1 MKLQNVLR
9 GSAMTAVLLVA
20 TLASADKAK
29 PGTKGTATS
38 YEADKTKV
46 IHVEQCDEKDGE
58 IDYVPCVRAMRE
70 ATITKLCKRGPG
82 TYKWY
87 FQVGDE
93 KSMLNQS
100 TSCSSK

>member
-1 MKLQNVLR
+1 M
-9 GSAMTAVLLVA
+9 AAVLLVA
-20 TLASADKAK
+20 TLALADKPK
-29 PGTKGTATS
+29 PGTNGTETS

-46 IHVEQCDEKDGE
+46 IHVEGCDQKDGDY
-58 IDYVPCVRAMRE
+58 DYVPCVRVMRE
-70 ATITKLCKRGPG
+70 ATVTKLCKRGAG

-100 TSCSSK
+100 TTCSPK